1 MASCHHHLRR
11 AASAGHLPAAQQLV
25 PGLSPL
31 GSDPGIVGYAVDLL
45 EFDPTFE
52 RAFRVVF
59 GATVVVDTLER
70 ARHLMGRYRM
80 VTLDGDFVERSGAM
94 TGGAQKKK
102 IRGFGV
108 AVDDEITRIRAT
120 IAGLEVEAAEIGSS
134 IGRFAGISEAKRA
147 ERSMVDEQIARY
159 RMLTEEFSKRVD
171 VLGGEKQALE
181 VALRGLLRDAET
193 GGEELARLETDLERI
208 ADEIARLSGAVD
220 GLKKRWTIP
229 RSRPHRTSMR
239 ISGDLLRYR
248 TPASEQGCR
257 YHRCQAGAPAL
268 CQPR

>member
-1 MASCHHHLRR
+1 
-11 AASAGHLPAAQQLV
+11 
-25 PGLSPL
+25 
-31 GSDPGIVGYAVDLL
+31 
-45 EFDPTFE
+45 
-52 RAFRVVF
+52 
-59 GATVVVDTLER
+59 
-70 ARHLMGRYRM
+70 
-80 VTLDGDFVERSGAM
+80 M

-120 IAGLEVEAAEIGSS
+120 IAGLEAEAAEIGSS

-193 GGEELARLETDLERI
+193 GGEELRGLRRISSGSQTRSRASRERLMVSRNSL
-208 ADEIARLSGAVD
+208 
-220 GLKKRWTIP
+220 TIP
-229 RSRPHRTSMR
+229 RSRPSPHSMR
-239 ISGDLLRYR
+239 ISGDLLRISNAGFGTR
-248 TPASEQGCR
+248 MPISPMPSGSASTLST
-257 YHRCQAGAPAL
+257 AL
-268 CQPR
+268 KNLLRSGTGLRQRIKGSMTRS